1 MGSSKSRKTQSA
13 HSQDVMSSRDEI
25 DAPTVEPEV
34 DQTEIR
40 SIVHQELSVARSYFF
55 SGPLPHPDHMK
66 EYENIL
72 PGSADRLITLLE
84 EEAQHRR
91 QQATSRTKSNTKL
104 EERGQF
110 FGFLIAMT
118 ALIGG
123 GYIMASGQ
131 SVWGAAVAISAVA
144 GLSGVFIWKSRER
157 NREFNKQMQDG
168 NIPELAPPPEPPQE
182 PKQ

>member
-13 HSQDVMSSRDEI
+13 HSQDVMSSKDEI
-25 DAPTVEPEV
+25 DVPAVEPEV

-40 SIVHQELSVARSYFF
+40 NIIHQELWVAR
-55 SGPLPHPDHMK
+55 SGPLPHPEEMK
-66 EYENIL
+66 QYENIL
-72 PGSADRLITLLE
+72 PGSADRLITMVE
-84 EEAQHRR
+84 EQAQHRR
-91 QQATSRTKSNTKL
+91 QLEASLIKSNTKL
-104 EERGQF
+104 EVRGQF

-131 SVWGAAVAISAVA
+131 SVWGAAVAISAIA

-157 NREFNKQMQDG
+157 NREFNKQMKDE